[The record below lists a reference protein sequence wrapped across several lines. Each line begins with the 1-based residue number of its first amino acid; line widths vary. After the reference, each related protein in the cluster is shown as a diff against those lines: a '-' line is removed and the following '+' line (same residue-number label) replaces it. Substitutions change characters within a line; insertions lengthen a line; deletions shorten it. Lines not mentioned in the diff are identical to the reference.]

1 MNWPAQRRLLLS
13 LVIIFLAFA
22 LSLWDIDGRSLWFD
36 EGMEYWVATSSIED
50 MPHNVRRGIQDP
62 PLYSLLLHLWMK
74 LGRDEFHLRFL
85 SVIFS
90 LLGTVGIIK
99 LGHLLGGSKTGLAAG
114 TIMAVLPTQIRY
126 AQEVGQY
133 ALMGCLLVWNLITL
147 YYVCERSSWTTY
159 LLWIMSALAATYSY
173 YGTAFIIS
181 VTFGIEV
188 LRSIIHKKWQRFTQ
202 GLSVIALYGI
212 GIIPLLV
219 FFLPSQLYRG
229 ATTDAFHIVFSS
241 PLREL
246 QDFAVSTQNLVAFV
260 FSGWPW
266 TSVSKWVSSS
276 LVAVLLIQSFYTSR
290 RSSVLKMWWLW
301 LTSTWAAYYA
311 VNKFNVFPY
320 KFRYGLIMVPLLVPA
335 IAAGS
340 YSVLSER
347 REQVIG
353 TIGRVLLILV
363 CILSLPNLAFRS
375 ILHPGKAWGWPETED
390 VRQVVEY
397 WLDNGG
403 ATNATYVYYGA
414 APAFSYYLERYGIP
428 QSLPPVW
435 YAECWQGHASS
446 YCAKN
451 DVYYGRWLRAL
462 TPERKVQAILET
474 LSGKPKTLWLIFS
487 HVYPGEDDTILNGLL
502 DDYNVTQSYASSNAH
517 LYLLQRRDE

>member
-1 MNWPAQRRLLLS
+1 MRNRLS
-13 LVIIFLAFA
+13 LSLIVILLAFA

-36 EGMEYWVATSSIED
+36 EGMEYWVATSPIED
-50 MPHNVRRGIQDP
+50 MPYNVRLGIQDP
-62 PLYSLLLHLWMK
+62 PLYSTLLHIWMK

-90 LLGTVGIIK
+90 LLSTAGVIK
-99 LGHLLGGSKTGLAAG
+99 LGHLLGGASTGLVAG
-114 TIMAVLPTQIRY
+114 TILAVLPTQISY

-147 YYVCERSSWTTY
+147 HSVCERASWITY
-159 LLWIMSALAATYSY
+159 LLWWLTAIAATYSY
-173 YGTAFIIS
+173 YGTVFVIS
-181 VTFGIEV
+181 TTFGVEMI
-188 LRSIIHKKWQRFTQ
+188 RNIIYKKRRKFAK
-202 GLSVIALYGI
+202 GLSALTLYGI

-241 PLREL
+241 PLEEF
-246 QDFAVSTQNLVAFV
+246 QDLAVSTQNLVAFV

-266 TSVSKWVSSS
+266 TPVSKWLSS
-276 LVAVLLIQSFYTSR
+276 LLVAILLIQSLYTSR

-301 LTSTWAAYYA
+301 LISTWGAYYV
-311 VNKFNVFPY
+311 VNKFNMFPY
-320 KFRYGLIMVPLLVPA
+320 GFRYGLIMAPLLVPV
-335 IAAGS
+335 IASGS
-340 YSVLSER
+340 YNVLSER

-353 TIGRVLLILV
+353 AIGTGLLILT
-363 CILSLPNLAFRS
+363 CIFSFPNLAFRS
-375 ILHPGKAWGWPETED
+375 SKAWEWPETED
-390 VRQVVEY
+390 VHQIVEY

-414 APAFSYYLERYGIP
+414 APAFSYYLERYEIP

-435 YAECWQGHASS
+435 YAECWQGRATD

-451 DVYYGRWLRAL
+451 NVYYGRWLRAL
-462 TPERKVQAILET
+462 TPEDKVQAILET
-474 LSGKPKTLWLIFS
+474 LSGKPKTLWLVFS
-487 HVYPGEDDTILNGLL
+487 HIYSGEDDIILNGLF
-502 DDYNVTQSYASSNAH
+502 DYYNVTQSYTQTNAR
-517 LYLLQRRDE
+517 LYLLQRRDK